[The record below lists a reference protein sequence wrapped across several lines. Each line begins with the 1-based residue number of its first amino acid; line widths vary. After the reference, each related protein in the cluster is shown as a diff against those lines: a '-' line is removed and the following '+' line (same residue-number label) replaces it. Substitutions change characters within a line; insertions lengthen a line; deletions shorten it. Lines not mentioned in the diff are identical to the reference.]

1 MNEVK
6 EYILTDW
13 LPVTKKEALLRGW
26 DELDILLFSG
36 DAYVDHPSF
45 GTAVIG
51 RLIES
56 MGLRIAIVPQP
67 NWRDDLRDF
76 KKFGA
81 PRLFSAVTAGAMD
94 SMVNHYTAGK
104 RLRSDDAYSPA
115 GRSGMRPD
123 YAVAVYTKILKDLYP
138 ETPVVIGGIEASL
151 RRFTHYDYWS
161 DSLKP
166 PILAESGAD
175 LLIYGMGEKPLMEL
189 VKLAAK
195 NIPLQSLKN
204 LRQSAY
210 LAGIDE
216 KLPEMKNV
224 EDIELYSHEECLGN
238 KKKFME
244 NFLITEK
251 VCSGKGDVRLIQKC
265 GDYKVIVNPS
275 WGSLSSDETDRGFD
289 LPYTRMPHPKYKNGG
304 VPAYDMIRHSVTTHR
319 GCFGGCSFCAISAHQ
334 GKFISSRSE
343 KSILSEVEQV
353 AAMPDFK
360 GYVSDLGGPSANMY
374 RMGGEDLLICGKC
387 IRPSCIY
394 PGICSNLN
402 YNHLPLIDLYRK
414 SGKIKGVKKIFVSS
428 GVRYDLCMP
437 EKKTDSERNFCGPYI
452 EELVKEH
459 VSGRLKVA
467 PEHTSD
473 KVLNLMR
480 KPSYNLFVKF
490 KSLFERISE
499 KAGLKQQI
507 IPYFIASHPGSDIE
521 DMAELA
527 FKTADEGLKLEQVQ
541 DFTPTPMTLSS
552 VIYYTGI
559 EPYTGEKVYSARG
572 KGDREKQRLFFFWY
586 LKENRSR
593 IRSMLKSMGRIDIEK
608 KLFKG

>member
-26 DELDILLFSG
+26 EELDVVLFSG

-81 PRLFSAVTAGAMD
+81 PRLFFAVTAGAMD
-94 SMVNHYTAGK
+94 SMVNHYTAAK

-123 YAVAVYTKILKDLYP
+123 YAVTVYTQILKDLYP
-138 ETPVVIGGIEASL
+138 ETPVIAGGIEASL

-166 PILAESGAD
+166 PILAECGAD
-175 LLIYGMGEKPLMEL
+175 LLLYGMGEKPLMEL
-189 VKLAAK
+189 VKLAEK

-210 LAGIDE
+210 SAGINDR
-216 KLPEMKNV
+216 LPEMKNV
-224 EDIELYSHEECLGN
+224 EDIELYSHEDCLAD

-244 NFLITEK
+244 NFLITER

-265 GDYKVIVNPS
+265 GDYNFIVNPS
-275 WGSLSSDETDRGFD
+275 WGSLSPDETDRGFD
-289 LPYTRMPHPKYKNGG
+289 LPYTRMSHPKYKNGG
-304 VPAYDMIRHSVTTHR
+304 VPAYDMIRHSVATHR

-343 KSILSEVEQV
+343 GSIIREIEQV
-353 AAMPDFK
+353 ADMPDFK

-374 RMGGEDLLICGKC
+374 RMGGEDLTLCSRC
-387 IRPSCIY
+387 RRASCLF
-394 PGICSNLN
+394 PEICSNLN
-402 YNHLPLIDLYRK
+402 YDHKPLVDLYRK
-414 SGKIKGVKKIFVSS
+414 SEKIRGVKKVFVSS
-428 GVRYDLCMP
+428 GVRYDLCIAGNSDSA
-437 EKKTDSERNFCGPYI
+437 EKFHCMEYMEK
-452 EELVKEH
+452 LVKDH

-467 PEHTSD
+467 PEHTSER
-473 KVLNLMR
+473 VLKLMR

-490 KSLFERISE
+490 KNIFKKISE
-499 KAGLKQQI
+499 RHGLKQQI
-507 IPYFIASHPGSDIE
+507 IPYFISSHPGSDIE

-527 FKTADEGLKLEQVQ
+527 SLTAAEGFKLEQVQ
-541 DFTPTPMTLSS
+541 DFTPTPMTLAS
-552 VIYYTGI
+552 VIYYTGVN
-559 EPYTGEKVYSARG
+559 PYTGDRIYSA
-572 KGDREKQRLFFFWY
+572 KNKKDRDNQRIFFFWHN
-586 LKENRSR
+586 KENRSE
-593 IRSMLKSMGRIDIEK
+593 IKKLLKKTGRADIEK
-608 KLFKG
+608 KLFSR

>member
-1 MNEVK
+1 MDKK
-6 EYILTDW
+6 EYKLTDW

-26 DELDILLFSG
+26 DELDVLLFSG

-56 MGLRIAIVPQP
+56 TGLRIAIVPQP

-123 YAVAVYTKILKDLYP
+123 YAVTVYTKILKDLYP

-166 PILAESGAD
+166 SILAESGAD
-175 LLIYGMGEKPLMEL
+175 LLIYGMGEKPLLEL
-189 VKLAAK
+189 LRMAAK

-210 LAGIDE
+210 SACINDR
-216 KLPEMKNV
+216 LPEMKNV
-224 EDIELYSHEECLGN
+224 EDIELYSHEECIADI
-238 KKKFME
+238 KKFME

-251 VCSGKGDVRLIQKC
+251 VCSGKGDVRLIQRW

-275 WGSLSSDETDRGFD
+275 WGCLSPDETDRGFD
-289 LPYTRMPHPKYKNGG
+289 LPYTRMPHPKYNKGG
-304 VPAYDMIRHSVTTHR
+304 VPAYEMIRHSVTTHR

-343 KSILSEVEQV
+343 GSILREIEQV
-353 AAMPDFK
+353 AGMPDFK

-374 RMGGEDLLICGKC
+374 RMGGEDLLLCRKC
-387 IRPSCIY
+387 KRPSCVY
-394 PGICSNLN
+394 PAICSNLN
-402 YNHLPLIDLYRK
+402 YDHGPLIDLYIK
-414 SGKIKGVKKIFVSS
+414 SGRIRGVKKIFVAS
-428 GVRYDLCMP
+428 GVRYDLCLSHTGN
-437 EKKTDSERNFCGPYI
+437 EKKYHTMEYI
-452 EELVKEH
+452 EKLVKDH

-467 PEHTSD
+467 PEHTSES
-473 KVLNLMR
+473 VLKLMR

-490 KSLFERISE
+490 KSLFKKISE

-507 IPYFIASHPGSDIE
+507 IPYFISSHPGSDIE

-527 FKTADEGLKLEQVQ
+527 SITSGEGFKLEQVQ
-541 DFTPTPMTLSS
+541 DFTPVPMTLSS

-559 EPYTGEKVYSARG
+559 DPYTGEKVYSAKNKKER
-572 KGDREKQRLFFFWY
+572 DNQRIFFFWHI
-586 LKENRSR
+586 KENRFE
-593 IRSMLKSMGRIDIEK
+593 IKKILKKIGRADIER
-608 KLFKG
+608 KLFS

>member
-1 MNEVK
+1 MEKK
-6 EYILTDW
+6 EYKLTNW

-26 DELDILLFSG
+26 DEVDVLLFSG

-123 YAVAVYTKILKDLYP
+123 YAVTVYTKILKDLYP
-138 ETPVVIGGIEASL
+138 EIPVIAGGIEASL

-175 LLIYGMGEKPLMEL
+175 LLIYGMGEKPLVDVLNL
-189 VKLAAK
+189 VLK
-195 NIPLQSLKN
+195 NVPLKSIKN

-210 LAGIDE
+210 IAGSGE
-216 KLPEMKNV
+216 KLPVMKGV
-224 EDIELYSHEECLGN
+224 EDIELHSHEECLADT
-238 KKKFME
+238 KKFME

-251 VCSGKGDVRLIQKC
+251 VCSGMKDVRLIQRC

-275 WGSLSSDETDRGFD
+275 WGSLNPHETDRGFD
-289 LPYTRMPHPKYKNGG
+289 LPYTRIPHPKYKGG

-334 GKFISSRSE
+334 GKFISSRSKE
-343 KSILSEVEQV
+343 SILREVEQT

-360 GYVSDLGGPSANMY
+360 GYISDIGGPSANMY
-374 RMGGEDLLICGKC
+374 GMGGVDLNICGKC
-387 IRPSCIY
+387 SRPSCIY
-394 PGICSNLN
+394 PGICFNLD
-402 YNHLPLIDLYRK
+402 YNHSPLVELYRE
-414 SGKIKGVKKIFVSS
+414 SRKIKGVKKVFVSS

-437 EKKTDSERNFCGPYI
+437 ENGDDSGKNSCETYI

-473 KVLNLMR
+473 RVLKLMR

-490 KSLFERISE
+490 KRLFEEISD

-521 DMAELA
+521 NMAELA
-527 FKTADEGLKLEQVQ
+527 LKTADEGLKLEQVQ

-559 EPYTGEKVYSARG
+559 DPYTAERVFSAKG

-586 LKENRSR
+586 MKENRSR
-593 IRSMLKSMGRIDIEK
+593 IRSILKSMGRGDIEK